1 MNDTSTFKRLWLL
14 IAQVIAVAAGLLIAW
29 RAFGPEPA
37 TAPHAE
43 VVSVREAA
51 EAPGPSAS
59 LAATRLEAGFR
70 AAAKKASAS
79 VVNVYSR
86 KASPKRP
93 GARWRPYGDAAE
105 EAARDQSSLG
115 SGVIVAAQ
123 G

>member
-1 MNDTSTFKRLWLL
+1 MRATFKRLWLL

-29 RAFGPEPA
+29 RAFGSEPA